1 MGRHFYKGQ
10 SKISLADKMGEE
22 RKVKSVG
29 CPLFPAAAAVE
40 GGTSNGYCLV
50 GPDLIHSSFS
60 SLSHA
65 LPFFSLFHLIYPIS
79 STRVYAIFGHWT
91 LVLTS
96 SFGRSGR
103 KIHDIWRRKCSD
115 SKTFNTD
122 LLAYFTYGHIPSN
135 FPKDSMEI
143 YYFLRPLVLSC

>member
-60 SLSHA
+60 SLSPA
-65 LPFFSLFHLIYPIS
+65 LPFFCPLSSDTPHFHPLGGL
-79 STRVYAIFGHWT
+79 R
-91 LVLTS
+91 
-96 SFGRSGR
+96 
-103 KIHDIWRRKCSD
+103 
-115 SKTFNTD
+115 N
-122 LLAYFTYGHIPSN
+122 
-135 FPKDSMEI
+135 
-143 YYFLRPLVLSC
+143 LRPLNPSVVFVLRALRAQDT